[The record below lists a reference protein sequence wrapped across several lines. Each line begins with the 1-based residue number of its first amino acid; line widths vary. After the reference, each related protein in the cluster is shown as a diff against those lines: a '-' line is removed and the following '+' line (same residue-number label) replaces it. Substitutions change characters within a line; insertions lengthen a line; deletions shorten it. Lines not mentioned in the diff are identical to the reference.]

1 MDKTKIISLYNRLLD
16 EKFLIFLDQALYAFF
31 NFGSIFLLS
40 KLASFNVF
48 GTYVIFLSYTN
59 FVFIFSTFF
68 LSAPILVLLSKNWRH
83 KQQSYL
89 LSLLTS
95 NFVVSLVLSIIC
107 YTIIKYLGEDIKFI
121 YVFLIPFSMSMID
134 ILKKFL
140 FSILEISL
148 KHVTISS
155 LLLNSIFFT
164 SIFIARESLSFETI
178 LFIFVTSFVTANIY
192 ILLVLIKTH
201 TLNKKALNINTQNIS
216 NFKLIIKAHYTYS
229 KWIML
234 GGVAFWGY
242 SQGLFIMSKSLMV
255 NDLGIGKVRTIQNIF
270 GLVNIFTVS
279 IENYYIP
286 YFSNFVKENTKKE
299 LVGLVKKLYVK
310 NYKKGLFLFLI
321 VFPLGMVGYNL
332 FYESKY
338 GPGLFLLVIFS
349 ITQLVLLFIRPL
361 IISLKAIEMTYPFFI
376 AHCVAVIT
384 MIVFGYF
391 AITNYGYNGM
401 GLTFLTSNISF
412 VLVVVYFYHKKINK
426 N

>member
-40 KLASFNVF
+40 KLASINVF
-48 GTYVIFLSYTN
+48 GSYVILLSYTN

-68 LSAPILVLLSKNWRH
+68 LSAPILVLLSKNWKH

-89 LSLLTS
+89 LTLLCS
-95 NFVVSLVLSIIC
+95 NFVISLVLSGIC
-107 YTIIKYLGEDIKFI
+107 YIFIKYLGEDIKFI
-121 YVFLIPFSMSMID
+121 YVFLVPFCMSMID

-148 KHVTISS
+148 IHVTISS
-155 LLLNSIFFT
+155 LLLNVVFFT
-164 SIFIARESLSFETI
+164 SIFIAKESLSFVTI
-178 LFIFVTSFVTANIY
+178 LAIYIASFVIANIY
-192 ILLVLIKTH
+192 ILCVLIIKK
-201 TLNKKALNINTQNIS
+201 TLNKKALSINAQNTS
-216 NFKLIIKAHYTYS
+216 DFKVIIKEHYTYS

-234 GGVAFWGY
+234 GGIAFWGY

-255 NDLGIGKVRTIQNIF
+255 TDFGIGKVRTIQNIF

-286 YFSNFVKENTKKE
+286 YFSNFVKKNSNKE
-299 LVGLVKKLYVK
+299 LVGLVKKLYAK
-310 NYKKGLFLFLI
+310 NYKKGILLFLI
-321 VFPLGMVGYNL
+321 VFPSGLVGYSL

-338 GPGLFLLVIFS
+338 GSGLFLLVIFS
-349 ITQLVLLFIRPL
+349 ITQLILLFIRPL
-361 IISLKAIEMTYPFFI
+361 IISLKVIEVTYPFFI
-376 AHCVAVIT
+376 AHIVAVIT
-384 MIVFGYF
+384 MVFFGYF
-391 AITNYGYNGM
+391 AITYYGYNGM
-401 GLTFLTSNISF
+401 GLTFLISNISF
-412 VLVVVYFYHKKINK
+412 VLVVAYFYNKKINK

>member
-1 MDKTKIISLYNRLLD
+1 
-16 EKFLIFLDQALYAFF
+16 
-31 NFGSIFLLS
+31 
-40 KLASFNVF
+40 
-48 GTYVIFLSYTN
+48 
-59 FVFIFSTFF
+59 
-68 LSAPILVLLSKNWRH
+68 
-83 KQQSYL
+83 
-89 LSLLTS
+89 
-95 NFVVSLVLSIIC
+95 
-107 YTIIKYLGEDIKFI
+107 
-121 YVFLIPFSMSMID
+121 
-134 ILKKFL
+134 
-140 FSILEISL
+140 
-148 KHVTISS
+148 
-155 LLLNSIFFT
+155 
-164 SIFIARESLSFETI
+164 
-178 LFIFVTSFVTANIY
+178 
-192 ILLVLIKTH
+192 
-201 TLNKKALNINTQNIS
+201 
-216 NFKLIIKAHYTYS
+216 
-229 KWIML
+229 ML

-299 LVGLVKKLYVK
+299 LVGLVKNLYVK